1 MKRKRL
7 VWFLVIGGILLP
19 TCLAWS
25 AEMATGDIKP
35 GEYPTVAVT
44 NHLPESY
51 RKNKEYWDSR
61 QVVELTV
68 GGQKKFKDL
77 PELAMKQPYT
87 GYIELG
93 DKPQK
98 LGVIVDVVGNEKRL
112 YIDTNGDNSFA
123 NEKWLPMLNEWF
135 GLEIYWVRCPEP
147 VTVQVPYNSQLEQVF
162 PIEIKADGW
171 LFKPGPFIKGKPYLY
186 ITVRT
191 WFLVKIIED
200 GFEKMAAVV
209 DRNNNGRY
217 DDPVDALYIDYNDD
231 SLFGDDEIAIRTK
244 KGITIHSGK
253 EIRPVGWEAY
263 PDKIM
268 IGGNTQ

>member
-1 MKRKRL
+1 MKRKIL
-7 VWFLVIGGILLP
+7 VWFLVIGEILLP

-25 AEMATGDIKP
+25 AKMVTGEIQP
-35 GEYPTVAVT
+35 GEYPTVAIT
-44 NHLPESY
+44 NHLPEY
-51 RKNKEYWDSR
+51 RDGNQYWDSR

-68 GGQKKFKDL
+68 GGQKNFKDL

-98 LGVIVDVVGNEKRL
+98 LGVIVDIVGNEKRL

-123 NEKWLPMLNEWF
+123 GEKWIPMLNEWF
-135 GLEIYWVRCPEP
+135 GLEIYRVRCPEP
-147 VTVQVPYNSQLEQVF
+147 VTVQVPYNSQLGHVF
-162 PIEIKADGW
+162 PIEIQAEGW
-171 LFKPGPFIKGKPYLY
+171 LFKPGLFIKGKPNLY

-191 WFLVKIIED
+191 WFLVKFIED
-200 GFEKMAAVV
+200 GVEKIAAVV

-217 DDPVDALYIDYNDD
+217 DDIEDAIYIDYNDD
-231 SLFGDDEIAIRTK
+231 SIFSEDEMTLRTK
-244 KGITIHSGK
+244 KGVTIISGK
-253 EIRPVGWEAY
+253 EKRPVTWEAY

-268 IGGNTQ
+268 IGGNTR